1 MEIKVDCDLNRILS
15 NDKMK
20 MTKYSNETGIVV
32 ITIPEKLTNTRE
44 VAIGAAL
51 HLLKRNNP
59 HLKITAMGFTPI
71 QNGHFECF
79 LSLEEKSFV

>member
-1 MEIKVDCDLNRILS
+1 MEIKVDSDLNLILE

-20 MTKYSNETGIVV
+20 MIQYSETGIVV
-32 ITIPEKLTNTRE
+32 ITIPEKLTNIRE
-44 VAIGAAL
+44 VAIGVAL

-79 LSLEEKSFV
+79 LSLEEK